1 MESWVRLR
9 AIDAGAAIFVPST
22 ATSPTLVIPAFAHS
36 RSEAVNSDFNA
47 VS

>member
-1 MESWVRLR
+1 MRLR